1 MNSRQR
7 RRLRRFSERAWKM
20 CGLIGQ
26 KIAGDLEKFTA
37 GLSGIT
43 WKPDQKQPSIGERII
58 TGQIE
63 ITRDLIEFGVVK
75 D

>member
-7 RRLRRFSERAWKM
+7 RRLRRFSERMFKAV
-20 CGLIGQ
+20 
-26 KIAGDLEKFTA
+26 D
-37 GLSGIT
+37 LSGNGFRWIIN
-43 WKPDQKQPSIGERII
+43 QEQPRVGERII
-58 TGQIE
+58 TWQIE